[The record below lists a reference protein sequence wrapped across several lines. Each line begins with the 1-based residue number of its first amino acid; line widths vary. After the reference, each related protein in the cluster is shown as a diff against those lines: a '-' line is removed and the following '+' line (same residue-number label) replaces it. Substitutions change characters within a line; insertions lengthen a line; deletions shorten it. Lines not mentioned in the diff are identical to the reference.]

1 MSRSE
6 RQEFILKKMQPKGI
20 EEGGGI
26 LNKKYDSK
34 EFYELIHI
42 ANCFPE
48 FKREKIKKYLGL
60 FI

>member
-1 MSRSE
+1 MD
-6 RQEFILKKMQPKGI
+6 LKEDEAKAI
-20 EEGGGI
+20 EEGSEI

-34 EFYELIHI
+34 EFYELIYI
-42 ANCFPE
+42 RNCFPE